1 VEVEFRPNN
10 DPDEDPIALPTLVLF
25 RDGVLTDDPDER
37 TIVVGVR
44 DASVAAPDGVVKP
57 TLIVRT
63 QHGDPDQGGDQ
74 SLAPF
79 FTVLTDT
86 QVVSVTPST
95 DGTAVASVEFSSAFG
110 ATVEAMSGTT
120 LIEIDTPTDYYWVD
134 LELNGVSYLPI
145 NDYAFLMENEYGV
158 DLGTDQQGTGFTG
171 RAYHCDMF
179 PIGGG
184 DPSSWLPRQDADD
197 HVQNWL
203 LPAMHSTFQME
214 VNDWAW
220 GPLHEDWDDDGVL
233 ELYYGNGQDWYHR
246 RSGQRFHPGDDIAI
260 SLIANTG
267 RGAFQTFRDQRTST
281 LVHVAAPLRQV
292 CRGEAGAGPGGRG
305 SPGSLSP
312 GWVAGRQ

>member
-1 VEVEFRPNN
+1 MENRLSVCGYALGLALLFAAALLFLVSVPATAQAAFLYSLGTGESTTQGPYLVAASGVEVEFRPNN
-10 DPDEDPIALPTLVLF
+10 DPEEEPIGLPTLVLF
-25 RDGVLTDDPDER
+25 RDGVLTDDPEER

-44 DASVAAPDGVVKP
+44 DASVAAPGGVVKA

-63 QHGDPDQGGDQ
+63 QHRDPDRGGAQGR
-74 SLAPF
+74 APF

-86 QVVSVTPST
+86 QTLTGTPST
-95 DGTAVASVEFSSAFG
+95 DGNVWASVEFSATFG
-110 ATVEAMSGTT
+110 AAVEAMSGTT

-158 DLGTDQQGTGFTG
+158 DLGADQEGTGFTG

-184 DPSSWLPRQDADD
+184 DPSSWLPGQDADD

-214 VNDWAW
+214 VNDWRW
-220 GPLHEDWDDDGVL
+220 GRLGV
-233 ELYYGNGQDWYHR
+233 G
-246 RSGQRFHPGDDIAI
+246 
-260 SLIANTG
+260 
-267 RGAFQTFRDQRTST
+267 
-281 LVHVAAPLRQV
+281 
-292 CRGEAGAGPGGRG
+292 
-305 SPGSLSP
+305 
-312 GWVAGRQ
+312 